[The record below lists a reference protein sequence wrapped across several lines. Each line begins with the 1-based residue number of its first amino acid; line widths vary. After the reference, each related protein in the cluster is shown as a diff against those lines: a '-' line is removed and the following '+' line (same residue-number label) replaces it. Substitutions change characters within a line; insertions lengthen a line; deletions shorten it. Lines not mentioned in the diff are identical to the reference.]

1 MSASATPVG
10 EDGGSGSQVAD
21 PAAERDVPV
30 ADRVVTALL
39 MVGLVVLVPIASF
52 LGLLFSMAS
61 DGCVGDA
68 PCSSGQIMSGVLV
81 AAASPVLTYL
91 VALVVVV
98 LRVRARRRTWW
109 VPVLAL
115 VVGAGLWFLGGVI
128 AALGAS

>member
-1 MSASATPVG
+1 MSASATHGG
-10 EDGGSGSQVAD
+10 EGRESGTQVAD
-21 PAAERDVPV
+21 PAPARAVPV

-39 MVGLVVLVPIASF
+39 MVGLAVLVPIASF
-52 LGLLFSMAS
+52 LGMLFSMAS
-61 DGCVGDA
+61 DGCIGDA

-109 VPVLAL
+109 VPLLAL
-115 VVGAGLWFLGGVI
+115 FVGAGLWILGGVI